1 MDCDDSHDLLLDLVY
16 DELDE
21 VRAAALRRHLEAC
34 ARCRGALAQLRA
46 TRRSL
51 AQLPTV
57 DPPPVSDA
65 LRAALEAAAARNA
78 PAAAE
83 ATPQGGVA
91 PATGPVDAEHLA
103 PVLRLDAAPHRR
115 LAVHD
120 LVRRAGAL
128 AMRRQVAMA
137 AVFLVMLGFG
147 VRYLPAHRTAPLTT
161 LDTPMPEV
169 IPATQLPRETPTA
182 GAAPGGLEGPIG
194 RRHLQPQPGPAPRAT
209 PTVAA
214 NAGRARSNALQA
226 AESAAAAQ
234 TRAASST
241 RDDGNAERAA
251 PPQRD
256 NVWAAPAPAG
266 RTALAQ
272 ESPSAAQAP
281 AAPAAAPS
289 PAPERSWQSLE
300 REAEQHRA
308 EGRSTQAAEALR
320 QALALNPPPEARRNL
335 ARALHADLLR
345 TGQVREAA
353 EVRAQHLTAASDDTG
368 LAGSLPAASSG
379 STPAT
384 STPTPSTYRPS
395 MPRPARRSLNMQ
407 NELNSQ
413 FAY

>member
-21 VRAAALRRHLEAC
+21 VRAAALRRHLESC
-34 ARCRGALAQLRA
+34 ARCRGSLAQLRA

-65 LRAALEAAAARNA
+65 LRVALEAAAARNVPTTA
-78 PAAAE
+78 D

-91 PATGPVDAEHLA
+91 SATGPVDAEHLA

-169 IPATQLPRETPTA
+169 IPATQLPREPPTGNA
-182 GAAPGGLEGPIG
+182 TPGGLEGPIG
-194 RRHLQPQPGPAPRAT
+194 HRHLQPQPGPAPRAT
-209 PTVAA
+209 PTVAPS
-214 NAGRARSNALQA
+214 AGRVRSNAPAA
-226 AESAAAAQ
+226 AESAPAAQ
-234 TRAASST
+234 TRAASSP
-241 RDDGNAERAA
+241 REDGNAERAA
-251 PPQRD
+251 PLQRN
-256 NVWAAPAPAG
+256 NVWAAPAPSG
-266 RTALAQ
+266 RTAQAQ
-272 ESPSAAQAP
+272 ENSGSVEAPSAAPAP
-281 AAPAAAPS
+281 P
-289 PAPERSWQSLE
+289 PERSWQSLE

-353 EVRAQHLTAASDDTG
+353 EVRAQHLTTASDDTG
-368 LAGSLPAASSG
+368 LAGSLPAGSSG